1 MTIKQHSPEWL
12 EAKKSRVGASEIA
25 GLVHYYCKDELKAL
39 KIDFE
44 PYNTALQTWAK
55 VKFGIELP
63 FPKSI
68 SRWGLGMEEY
78 IADRFNREQSQILA
92 KRTDDFVINNDLMG
106 CSPDGYVNIKNRL
119 PEQPLCKIQDFDK
132 QVVIDNTW
140 GNGTLELKTTS
151 FNQSSDFRDG
161 FKWHYIFQMQHQM
174 MCCLTN
180 WGVGVVLIPKDPWEA
195 EELEKG
201 YILGKM
207 EDKDYNK
214 SGIDDLFFLEHFVYA
229 KKPKLVELINM
240 ALNKFKS
247 DLDNNILPMPY
258 SGTKQTLLSKSDLN
272 LFKAI
277 LINMALNKFKSD
289 LDNNILPMPYSG
301 TKQTLLANEKQVLA
315 MLHPTRFGEVIA
327 DEVQDGLLSEMKI
340 LQAEKKKI
348 ECEEMEARNKVMHAI
363 GDAIAL
369 IGTDYKAKFDSRMSL
384 RFSKVK

>member
-1 MTIKQHSPEWL
+1 LQKLKKGKKMTIKQHSPEWL

-258 SGTKQTLLSKSDLN
+258 SGTKQTLL
-272 LFKAI
+272 
-277 LINMALNKFKSD
+277 
-289 LDNNILPMPYSG
+289 
-301 TKQTLLANEKQVLA
+301 ANEKQVLA

-340 LQAEKKKI
+340 LQAEKKKV

-369 IGTDYKAKFDSRMSL
+369 IGTDYKAKFDSRMAL

>member
-1 MTIKQHSPEWL
+1 LQKLKKGKKMTIKQHSPEWL

-25 GLVHYYCKDELKAL
+25 GLVHYYCKEELKAL

-68 SRWGLGMEEY
+68 SRWGLGMEQY
-78 IADRFNREQSQILA
+78 IAGRFHREQKQIGCIQ
-92 KRTDDFVINNDLMG
+92 TDDFIIKDELSA
-106 CSPDGYVNIKNRL
+106 CSPDGYVRTLENL
-119 PEQPLCKIQDFDK
+119 KIQDFDK
-132 QVVIDNTW
+132 QVMIDNTW
-140 GNGTLELKTTS
+140 KKGVFEMKTTS

-229 KKPKLVELINM
+229 KKPKLVELINV
-240 ALNKFKS
+240 
-247 DLDNNILPMPY
+247 
-258 SGTKQTLLSKSDLN
+258 
-272 LFKAI
+272 
-277 LINMALNKFKSD
+277 ALNKFKSD

-369 IGTDYKAKFDSRMSL
+369 IGTDYKAKFDSRMAL

>member
-1 MTIKQHSPEWL
+1 M
-12 EAKKSRVGASEIA
+12 
-25 GLVHYYCKDELKAL
+25 
-39 KIDFE
+39 
-44 PYNTALQTWAK
+44 
-55 VKFGIELP
+55 
-63 FPKSI
+63 
-68 SRWGLGMEEY
+68 
-78 IADRFNREQSQILA
+78 
-92 KRTDDFVINNDLMG
+92 
-106 CSPDGYVNIKNRL
+106 
-119 PEQPLCKIQDFDK
+119 
-132 QVVIDNTW
+132 IDNTW
-140 GNGTLELKTTS
+140 KKGVFEMKTTS

-174 MCCLTN
+174 MCCDTN

-229 KKPKLVELINM
+229 KKPKLVE
-240 ALNKFKS
+240 
-247 DLDNNILPMPY
+247 
-258 SGTKQTLLSKSDLN
+258 
-272 LFKAI
+272 

-369 IGTDYKAKFDSRMSL
+369 IGTDYKAKFDSRMAL